1 MNPDEKDDQADAI
14 VARVLERY
22 KEAKVIEK
30 TGMARAT
37 LVVDENVDFLAA
49 PLQEANF
56 HVLKPPKG
64 MDDFEI
70 KKVLLAHRILV
81 TKNTKDFLADAPVL
95 DYGIIGLE
103 ALPFVDPSN
112 EFKSNLTAQ
121 MISKAVS
128 EHSLI
133 AERTGFVL
141 MLKPNGKHV
150 FRRLG

>member
-1 MNPDEKDDQADAI
+1 M
-14 VARVLERY
+14 R
-22 KEAKVIEK
+22 
-30 TGMARAT
+30 
-37 LVVDENVDFLAA
+37 
-49 PLQEANF
+49 
-56 HVLKPPKG
+56 
-64 MDDFEI
+64 

-103 ALPFVDPSN
+103 ALPFVYPSN

-128 EHSLI
+128 EHSMI